1 MADTERGQQERNSN
15 SNSNS
20 NSCFGIN
27 PYFEDPELPAL
38 EDLEVPVGEVE
49 VQVKMFN
56 DIFQINKFKKVA
68 LLVMVSFYLYK
79 GRVTR
84 VF

>member
-1 MADTERGQQERNSN
+1 MADTERGQLGN

-38 EDLEVPVGEVE
+38 EDLEVPVEEVE
-49 VQVKMFN
+49 VQVKILIKSSKLTN
-56 DIFQINKFKKVA
+56 
-68 LLVMVSFYLYK
+68 LK
-79 GRVTR
+79 GV
-84 VF
+84 